1 MASTDENLEARIG
14 RTFRKRALLREA
26 LTHSSVGE
34 RHKHSV
40 DYERLEFLGDRV
52 LGIVVAEHLFET
64 FPNEG
69 EDRLAPRLNALVNKD
84 ACARAARRIDLGAAL
99 ILSSSEARTGGRN
112 KDTILADACEALIA
126 AVYLDGGLKAARQFI
141 ELVWAEEFASA
152 GDAPRDPK
160 TTLQEWSAQRKR
172 PNPHYEV
179 VERTGPDHAPYFVV
193 EVRVE
198 GVEAVRGAG
207 SSKRDAER
215 EAARA
220 MLKSVGIHV

>member
-1 MASTDENLEARIG
+1 MASTDDDLETRIG
-14 RTFRKRALLREA
+14 RPFRKKALLREA
-26 LTHSSVGE
+26 LTHTSVGE
-34 RHKHSV
+34 RQKQTI

-64 FPNEG
+64 FPDEG

-99 ILSSSEARTGGRN
+99 ILSTSEARTGGRN

-126 AVYLDGGLKAARQFI
+126 AIYLDGGLKAARQFI
-141 ELVWAEEFASA
+141 ETVWAEEFASA
-152 GDAPRDPK
+152 GEAPRDPK
-160 TTLQEWSAQRKR
+160 TTLQEWAAQRKR

-193 EVRVE
+193 EARVE
-198 GVEAVRGAG
+198 GVEALRGAG
-207 SSKRDAER
+207 GSKRDAER